1 MANAR
6 YVSALFNSRDQAHVF
21 HLATNSYAQHMAL
34 QGYYDGII
42 PLADAYV
49 ETYQGSRTKKMNGLR
64 RNSRFIKDPKKAL
77 SYFMGLRKRIIHMRQ
92 LSKQS
97 HLKAIRDDIMALIDQ
112 TIYKLKFLK

>member
-6 YVSALFNSRDQAHVF
+6 YISALFNSRDQAHVF

-49 ETYQGSRTKKMNGLR
+49 EAYQGTYNKKIRGLR
-64 RNSRFIKDPKKAL
+64 KNSRFVQDPKKAL
-77 SYFMGLRKRIIHMRQ
+77 SYFVGLRKRIRAMKP
-92 LSKQS
+92 LASAT
-97 HLKAIRDDIMALIDQ
+97 HLKNIRDEIMALLTQ